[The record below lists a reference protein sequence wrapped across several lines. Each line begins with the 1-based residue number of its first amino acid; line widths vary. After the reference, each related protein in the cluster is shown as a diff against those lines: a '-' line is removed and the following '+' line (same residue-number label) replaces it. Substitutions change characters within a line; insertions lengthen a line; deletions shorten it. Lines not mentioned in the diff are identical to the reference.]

1 MFFFCSRLLNPDYH
15 CIICT
20 TTKGRQN
27 HGRTTQTGDQHTSAE
42 RQQHL
47 SDRESRT
54 AVQKAGSP
62 RMAEDI
68 AEFMRED
75 WKEKDTYTGEIL
87 VQVLFV
93 VPNRRRW
100 DVDNRLKALLDCLQI
115 AGVIKDDSQIA
126 GITAERR
133 RGDTVKTLIAVHEY
147 NGAMELYKES
157 WEFLTAWG
165 REESHEK

>member
-1 MFFFCSRLLNPDYH
+1 MDALLRLGINTLPPSVNSIYR
-15 CIICT
+15 T
-20 TTKGRQN
+20 GR
-27 HGRTTQTGDQHTSAE
+27 
-42 RQQHL
+42 
-47 SDRESRT
+47 
-54 AVQKAGSP
+54 AGQRYKKP
-62 RMAEDI
+62 EVLEWQEDI